1 MKVESVS
8 LILVDKNIFGRAKLI
23 KKQSNLH
30 LKALPGA
37 SVSGKGSICS
47 PDCVPNIIYQLW
59 FIQIYVAVSLR
70 CSSHVS
76 SERLRLFLSWKN
88 GWHMSL
94 PKKQHRHIIV
104 WPFYVCDLTNC
115 NCARVIGQW
124 IHGRKITA
132 KIDR

>member
-47 PDCVPNIIYQLW
+47 PDCVPNIIYQL
-59 FIQIYVAVSLR
+59 
-70 CSSHVS
+70 
-76 SERLRLFLSWKN
+76 
-88 GWHMSL
+88 
-94 PKKQHRHIIV
+94 
-104 WPFYVCDLTNC
+104 
-115 NCARVIGQW
+115 
-124 IHGRKITA
+124 
-132 KIDR
+132 